1 MPIFC
6 NVGLEILRPIG
17 VQTIMCFHGETIMRK
32 HLPLAAAIAAIS
44 ASYTSPGIAQNQQ
57 AVLEEVVV
65 TARKRSET
73 LQDVPFSIAAQT
85 EGQLRRSGATN
96 LETMADG
103 VAGLA
108 VQNLGP
114 GQSQVAIRGI
124 SAGQIVRDQ
133 PGVKEQA
140 GVYLDE
146 SVISLSLFTPDL
158 DFYDTNRVEVLRG
171 PQGTLFGSGSLSGTI
186 RYISNEP
193 DLAETSGS
201 ISSTAQ
207 HVTDGEWGGSLKGHV
222 NIPLSDTLAIRAV
235 AYAEEFAGYID
246 AHQPNGG
253 MKKDVNSGNREGA
266 RIALKFEPNDK
277 LSITPRV
284 AYQNIDMDGFNR
296 EDHYNI
302 LANPFTTT
310 RPAIDMDEREQ
321 YTQLQEKFK
330 DEFFLADVTV
340 NYSTDELLFT
350 SITSWTDRDVLVL
363 RDATALTA
371 SITGGSANESETI
384 YTLDAPLADET
395 EVEVATQEFR
405 LASNDESQLQW
416 VAGVFYSEIDRHYGQ
431 SLVVAGYEANGG
443 TAFAPTAG
451 PRASTD
457 ELYYSDIPYELKQFA
472 VFGEM
477 SYDVTERLNLTVG
490 ARWFDFEEDRILT
503 FDGSFATRTIDVP
516 GETDSSGVSPRILAR
531 YDLNDDVMLNAQ
543 VAKGFRL
550 GGIND
555 PINTAL
561 CTPQDAA
568 TFGGFNEFDDEEV
581 INYEIG
587 AKTTAFGGR
596 GTFNISA
603 FYSDIENLQATLDA
617 GTCSSRI
624 VYNVE
629 DAHSQGIEIEIAAR
643 PTDNWEVSLAAS
655 YIDAELDSTVT
666 STDSGGNVTILAG
679 IEDGN
684 ELPTAS
690 DYSLALT
697 STYFFELTEGWE
709 GYVTGAFQSVGARYT
724 QINDQTAG
732 AGTVSLFQNVG
743 GGTQSTFNFD
753 SDLDS
758 YQTVNLRFGGRT
770 ANWDIALF
778 VNNATD
784 ENVRQS
790 LDRERGGRARVGYR
804 VGQPRTAGITAR
816 YDF

>member
-1 MPIFC
+1 
-6 NVGLEILRPIG
+6 
-17 VQTIMCFHGETIMRK
+17 MRK

-207 HVTDGEWGGSLKGHV
+207 HVTDGEWGGSLKGHA

>member
-1 MPIFC
+1 
-6 NVGLEILRPIG
+6 
-17 VQTIMCFHGETIMRK
+17 MRK
-32 HLPLAAAIAAIS
+32 HLSLAAAIAAIS
-44 ASYTSPGIAQNQQ
+44 ASYTTPGIAQTQQ

-73 LQDVPFSIAAQT
+73 LQDVPFSIAAKT

-133 PGVKEQA
+133 PGVKEQV

-171 PQGTLFGSGSLSGTI
+171 PQGTLFGSGSLAGTI

-193 DLAETSGS
+193 DLAEDSGS
-201 ISSTAQ
+201 LTTTVQ
-207 HVTDGEWGGSLKGHV
+207 HVKDGEVGGSLKGHTNV
-222 NIPLSDTLAIRAV
+222 VLGERAALRAV
-235 AYAEEFAGYID
+235 AYTEQFAGYID
-246 AHQPNGG
+246 AIQPNGG
-253 MKKDVNSGNREGA
+253 EEEDVNSGEKHGV
-266 RIALKFEPNDK
+266 RIALKFQPTENVT
-277 LSITPRV
+277 LTPRV
-284 AYQNIDMDGFNR
+284 VWQDIDMDGFNR
-296 EDHYNI
+296 EDHYNV

-310 RPAIDMDEREQ
+310 RPAITLGEREQ
-321 YTQLQEKFK
+321 YTQLEENFE
-330 DEFFLADVTV
+330 DEFLLVDFDATV
-340 NYSTDELLFT
+340 NFNEMVFT
-350 SITSWTDRDVLVL
+350 SITSWTDREVIVE
-363 RDATALTA
+363 RDATALTGFFN
-371 SITGGSANESETI
+371 SGDPQGESV
-384 YTLDAPLADET
+384 YALDATLADT
-395 EVEVATQEFR
+395 TDVEMITQEFR
-405 LASNDESQLQW
+405 LASDNADALQW
-416 VAGVFYSEIDRHYGQ
+416 VAGVFYTQIDRNYAQ
-431 SLVVAGYEANGG
+431 SLMVPGYEAAGG
-443 TAFAPTAG
+443 QRAPTQGKYA
-451 PRASTD
+451 AVD
-457 ELYYSDIPYELKQFA
+457 ELYYSDIPYELTQTA
-472 VFGEM
+472 LFGEM
-477 SYDVTERLNLTVG
+477 SYDVTSRLNMTIG
-490 ARWFDFEEDRILT
+490 ARFFDFDEDREVVINGVFGGLTEREEDT
-503 FDGSFATRTIDVP
+503 
-516 GETDSSGVSPRILAR
+516 ESSGISPRLLVR

-555 PINTAL
+555 PINTNL
-561 CTPQDAA
+561 CTPADAA

-581 INYEIG
+581 INYEVG

-596 GTFNISA
+596 GTFNVSA

-629 DAHSQGIEIEIAAR
+629 EAHSQGIEIEITAR
-643 PTDNWEVSLAAS
+643 PTDAWEVSVAAS

-666 STDSGGNVTILAG
+666 STDSGGNVTILGG

-684 ELPTAS
+684 ELPTAP
-690 DYSLALT
+690 DYSVALV
-697 STYFFELTEGWE
+697 STNYFQWNQDWE
-709 GYVTGAFQSVGARYT
+709 GYFTAAFQSVGARYT
-724 QINDQTAG
+724 QIVDQTDG
-732 AGTVSLFQNVG
+732 AETIDVSGGNAVG
-743 GGTQSTFNFD
+743 NSTATTINFD
-753 SDLDS
+753 QELDN
-758 YQTVNLRFGGRT
+758 YQTVNLRLGGRT
-770 ANWDIALF
+770 ANWDLALF

-784 ENVRQS
+784 ENIRQS
-790 LDRERGGRARVGYR
+790 VDREAGGAARIGYR

>member
-1 MPIFC
+1 
-6 NVGLEILRPIG
+6 
-17 VQTIMCFHGETIMRK
+17 
-32 HLPLAAAIAAIS
+32 
-44 ASYTSPGIAQNQQ
+44 
-57 AVLEEVVV
+57 
-65 TARKRSET
+65 
-73 LQDVPFSIAAQT
+73 
-85 EGQLRRSGATN
+85 
-96 LETMADG
+96 
-103 VAGLA
+103 
-108 VQNLGP
+108 
-114 GQSQVAIRGI
+114 
-124 SAGQIVRDQ
+124 
-133 PGVKEQA
+133 
-140 GVYLDE
+140 
-146 SVISLSLFTPDL
+146 
-158 DFYDTNRVEVLRG
+158 
-171 PQGTLFGSGSLSGTI
+171 
-186 RYISNEP
+186 
-193 DLAETSGS
+193 
-201 ISSTAQ
+201 
-207 HVTDGEWGGSLKGHV
+207 
-222 NIPLSDTLAIRAV
+222 V

>member
-1 MPIFC
+1 
-6 NVGLEILRPIG
+6 
-17 VQTIMCFHGETIMRK
+17 MRK

-44 ASYTSPGIAQNQQ
+44 ASYTTPGIAQNQQ

-171 PQGTLFGSGSLSGTI
+171 PQGTLFGSGSLAGTI

-207 HVTDGEWGGSLKGHV
+207 HVTDGEWGGSLKGHA

-310 RPAIDMDEREQ
+310 RPAIDIDEREQ

-405 LASNDESQLQW
+405 LASNNESQLQW

-457 ELYYSDIPYELKQFA
+457 ELYYSDIPYELKQLA

-477 SYDVTERLNLTVG
+477 SYDVTDRLNLTIG

-503 FDGSFATRTIDVP
+503 FDGSFATRTLDLP
-516 GETDSSGVSPRILAR
+516 GETDSNGVSPRILAR
-531 YDLNDDVMLNAQ
+531 YDLNENVMLNAQ

-596 GTFNISA
+596 GTFNVSA

-629 DAHSQGIEIEIAAR
+629 EAHSQGIEIEIAAR

-753 SDLDS
+753 SDLDN

-778 VNNATD
+778 VNNVTD

>member
-1 MPIFC
+1 
-6 NVGLEILRPIG
+6 
-17 VQTIMCFHGETIMRK
+17 MRK

-96 LETMADG
+96 LETMVDG

>member
-1 MPIFC
+1 
-6 NVGLEILRPIG
+6 
-17 VQTIMCFHGETIMRK
+17 MRK
-32 HLPLAAAIAAIS
+32 HLPLAAAIAAVS
-44 ASYTSPGIAQNQQ
+44 ASYTTPGLAQNQQ

-73 LQDVPFSIAAQT
+73 LQDVPFSIAAKT
-85 EGQLRRSGATN
+85 EAQLRRSGATN

-133 PGVKEQA
+133 PGVKEQV

-171 PQGTLFGSGSLSGTI
+171 PQGTLFGSGSLAGTI

-201 ISSTAQ
+201 ISATTQ
-207 HVTDGEWGGSLKGHV
+207 HVKDGEVGGSIKGHT

-253 MKKDVNSGNREGA
+253 MKKDVNGGNREGG

-284 AYQNIDMDGFNR
+284 AYQNIEMDGFNR

-310 RPAIDMDEREQ
+310 RPAIDIGEREQ
-321 YTQLQEKFK
+321 YTQLEERFE
-330 DEFFLADVTV
+330 DEFFLADVTAS
-340 NYSTDELLFT
+340 YSTDEMIFT
-350 SITSWTDRDVLVL
+350 SITSWTERDVLVL

-371 SITGGSANESETI
+371 SITGGSAGESETI
-384 YTLDAPLADET
+384 YTLNAPLADET

-405 LASNDESQLQW
+405 LASNNDSALQW
-416 VAGVFYSEIDRHYGQ
+416 VAGVFYSEIDRHYSQ
-431 SLVVAGYEANGG
+431 SLMVTGYEANGG

-457 ELYYSDIPYELKQFA
+457 ELYYSDIPYELKQLA
-472 VFGEM
+472 VFGEV
-477 SYDVTERLNLTVG
+477 SYDVTEKLNLTLG
-490 ARWFDFEEDRILT
+490 ARWFDFEEDRVLT
-503 FDGSFATRTIDVP
+503 FDGSFAVRTIDQK
-516 GETDSSGVSPRILAR
+516 GETDSDGVSPRLLAR
-531 YDLNDDVMLNAQ
+531 YDLNDNVMLNAQ

-555 PINTAL
+555 PLNAPLCNTADL
-561 CTPQDAA
+561 A
-568 TFGGFNEFDDEEV
+568 TYGGNPTFDDETV
-581 INYEIG
+581 INYEVG
-587 AKTTAFGGR
+587 SKMTVLEGR
-596 GTFNISA
+596 GTVNVA
-603 FYSDIENLQATLDA
+603 VFYSDIKDLQVTQDA
-617 GTCSSRI
+617 GSCSSRVI
-624 VYNVE
+624 FNVDE
-629 DAHSQGIEIEIAAR
+629 AHSQGLEIEATLR
-643 PTDNWEVSLAAS
+643 PTANLELTFAGS
-655 YIDAELDSTVT
+655 YTDAELDSDLR
-666 STDSGGNVTILAG
+666 SSSGAILG
-679 IEDGN
+679 GVEDGN
-684 ELPTAS
+684 ELPTAP

-697 STYFFELTEGWE
+697 GTYFFDLTEGWE
-709 GYVTGAFQSVGARYT
+709 GYFSTAFQSVGARYT
-724 QINDQTAG
+724 QIADQTPG
-732 AGTVSLFQNVG
+732 AGTVNLFQNVG
-743 GGTQSTFNFD
+743 GGTQATYSFD
-753 SDLDS
+753 TELEN

-770 ANWDIALF
+770 ANWDVALF